1 MRYLCLRIMMCCFL
15 VTSCI
20 QENTS
25 PSELVNLTRY
35 VDPYIGTTGFGN
47 VFLAA
52 NVPFGYVQVGPT
64 QHSRPPRGGEWCS
77 GYNYSDSILIGFGHL
92 HLSGTGVGDL
102 GDISLL
108 PVLDEKEREVQF
120 SHDDEIAK
128 PGYYSLILGKTGIRA
143 EMTATIHTGFHR
155 YTFPVC
161 VDTGKVVLN
170 LRQGI
175 GFDRM
180 TGCSLS
186 QENDTVVSGHRSS
199 TGWAQNQKVFYTA
212 MFSHP
217 ILKREMIDDSISI
230 LSFDVQDD
238 QPLLIKVGLSAVSV
252 ENAKLNMDKENPGWN
267 FDGIVAEADLL
278 WNKELNKIRITTKN
292 EEERTIFYSSL
303 FHTMVAPVVFC
314 DVNGDYMGADGQIH
328 RNADFI
334 NYSVLSLWD
343 TYRAAHPLATLIHPE
358 RQKDFIATMLNIFD
372 QTGRLPLWHL
382 MGNETFCMSGN
393 PSFPVLTDIVLKDFD
408 VDKEAVFNAIKTSA
422 LLKERGQPLLD
433 KYSYI
438 PYDKDSVHSVAKCL
452 DFAVTDASGAQLSQ
466 LLGKEDDY
474 EYFLKR
480 SRSYQKNF
488 DPATGFMRAIT
499 TEGKFREP
507 FDPRLAQQG
516 VGCDYVE
523 GNAWQW
529 TWHVQHDVHGLIEL
543 FGGEQQFVEKLDSI
557 FIIEGGFGQPNTIN
571 EGGVIGQYYHG
582 NEPSNHII
590 YLYNYAGQPWKAA
603 RNLRDVMHNLY
614 SATPDGICGNDDA
627 GQLSA
632 WYVLSSIGL
641 YQVEPSGGKFIIGTP
656 LFDEVVM
663 QVGDGKQFRLIAH
676 NNGSENIYIQSAR
689 LNGKSYTKSY
699 IHFKEIVQGGIL
711 EFEMSRTPS
720 CTFGVAKED
729 RP

>member
-1 MRYLCLRIMMCCFL
+1 MRYPCLRIMMCCFL

-155 YTFPVC
+155 YTFPVG

-180 TGCSLS
+180 TDCDVS
-186 QENDTVVSGHRSS
+186 QENDTVVSGYRFS
-199 TGWAQNQKVFYTA
+199 TGWAQNQKVFYSA

-217 ILKREMIDDSISI
+217 ILKREMIEDSISI
-230 LSFDVQDD
+230 LSFGVRDN

-252 ENAKLNMDKENPGWN
+252 ENAKLNMEKENPDWN
-267 FDGIVAEADLL
+267 FDGVVAEADLL

-343 TYRAAHPLATLIHPE
+343 TYRAVHPLATLIHPE
-358 RQKDFIATMLNIFD
+358 RQKDFVATMLNIFD

-393 PSFPVLTDIVLKDFD
+393 PSFPVITDIVLKDFD

-452 DFAVTDASGAQLSQ
+452 DFAATDASGAQLSQ

-676 NNGSENIYIQSAR
+676 NNDSENIYIQSAR

-711 EFEMSRTPS
+711 EFEMSQTPS